1 MKLSLLLSIILL
13 SGCAQLKR
21 RSIAS
26 SDSKK
31 LMDTTEIEWSAL
43 EKMDEEGENTHALVD
58 TDASDSEI
66 AKAQGGSPDDTEAVE
81 ESKSSRPF
89 LKQVRTKRVKFW
101 VDYFTVK
108 QRDRFQRFLDNASM
122 YKPIVEKILEN
133 EGVPKELFYVGLIES
148 GYYLGAHSRA
158 KAVGP
163 WQFIRG
169 TAKRYN
175 LTMNNDIDERRDIF
189 KATQAAAQY
198 FRDLH
203 NIFSSWELAL
213 AAYNSGEYG
222 VIRRITKYKTRD
234 YYELSHKQQL
244 PSETIN
250 YVPKVIAAM
259 YVVNNAEKYGFRL
272 NSAAAQFWQK
282 TKMIDAPKGKSLS
295 YLSKRVGISSTL
307 LAKLNPELRA
317 GKTPRSFPGTYQI
330 RIPADKHTEWM
341 ETYVA
346 DAPTESSRVKE
357 VEVLREKILNPPPYV
372 APVAMVKKK
381 IKIHRTRRGD
391 TLSSIAAHHNMSLR
405 DLAQMNGLTTRSR
418 IKIGQK
424 IRLEKSSRKI
434 ASTSATKSKKVAKVK
449 PIVYRLKSGETL
461 TDVATWFNTSVTALK
476 RENHINRGRNLHV
489 GHKIRI
495 PETKRGTYT
504 VKRGDYLLKIAE
516 KFNLNQTALMKL
528 NDLKRARLFP
538 GQRLVVNLE

>member
-1 MKLSLLLSIILL
+1 M
-13 SGCAQLKR
+13 
-21 RSIAS
+21 
-26 SDSKK
+26 
-31 LMDTTEIEWSAL
+31 
-43 EKMDEEGENTHALVD
+43 
-58 TDASDSEI
+58 
-66 AKAQGGSPDDTEAVE
+66 
-81 ESKSSRPF
+81 
-89 LKQVRTKRVKFW
+89 
-101 VDYFTVK
+101 
-108 QRDRFQRFLDNASM
+108 
-122 YKPIVEKILEN
+122 
-133 EGVPKELFYVGLIES
+133 GLIES

-163 WQFIRG
+163 WQFVKG
-169 TAKRYN
+169 TAKRYK
-175 LTMNNDIDERRDIF
+175 LTINNDIDERRDIF
-189 KATQAAAQY
+189 KATIAAAQY

-234 YYELSHKQQL
+234 YYELSHKQYI

-259 YVVNNAEKYGFRL
+259 YVVNNAEKYGFRM
-272 NSAAAQFWQK
+272 NPAAAQFWQK
-282 TKMIDAPKGKSLS
+282 TKIINAPKGKSLS
-295 YLSKRVGISSTL
+295 YLSNRVGISTTL

-341 ETYVA
+341 DTYVA
-346 DAPTESSRVKE
+346 DTPTESSRVKE
-357 VEVLREKILNPPPYV
+357 VEVLREKILNPPLYV
-372 APVAMVKKK
+372 APARVTQTK
-381 IKIHRTRRGD
+381 IKVYRARRGD
-391 TLSSIAAHHNMSLR
+391 TLSGIALRFNTNLRSL
-405 DLAQMNGLTTRSR
+405 AGINGLTTKSR
-418 IKIGQK
+418 IQAGQK
-424 IRLEKSSRKI
+424 IRLEKAERSL
-434 ASTSATKSKKVAKVK
+434 ASTHQTKKVKTVTER
-449 PIVYRLKSGETL
+449 PIVYSLKPGETL
-461 TDVATWFNTSVTALK
+461 TEVATWFKTSVTALK
-476 RENHINRGRNLHV
+476 KENNINRGKSLHV

-528 NDLKRARLFP
+528 NDLKRARLIP